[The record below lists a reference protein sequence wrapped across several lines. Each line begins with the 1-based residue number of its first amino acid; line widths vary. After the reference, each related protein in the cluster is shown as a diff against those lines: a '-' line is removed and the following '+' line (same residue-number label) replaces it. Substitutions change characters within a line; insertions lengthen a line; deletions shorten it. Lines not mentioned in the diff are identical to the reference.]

1 MSSVSA
7 EAAVICWARVE
18 RTRGRNDV
26 RGTGKVVE
34 GECRGGGGTGTVVEE
49 ECRGAGVD
57 CGLPSWLMCFVLV
70 MCFVLMMTNV
80 YKVGPA
86 SWERVAREGRT
97 REGSSRGIG
106 GIMGAKGG
114 WGGFEWG
121 TRWVRVGWDVPGVV
135 LSGFAPDGA
144 FRMVVR
150 PEGRVFVFRLMG
162 VPNEADGRVM
172 KIAKA
177 SVKVE

>member
-1 MSSVSA
+1 LSGFAPDGAFRMV
-7 EAAVICWARVE
+7 
-18 RTRGRNDV
+18 V
-26 RGTGKVVE
+26 R
-34 GECRGGGGTGTVVEE
+34 
-49 ECRGAGVD
+49 
-57 CGLPSWLMCFVLV
+57 P
-70 MCFVLMMTNV
+70 
-80 YKVGPA
+80 
-86 SWERVAREGRT
+86 EGRVFLC
-97 REGSSRGIG
+97 RRPDK
-106 GIMGAKGG
+106 A
-114 WGGFEWG
+114 
-121 TRWVRVGWDVPGVV
+121 WDIPGVV